1 MGCLCPTDALQ
12 YIRHSKASDAPRDAV
27 PSEGAP
33 DAEQNKGGRRRARR
47 PSLAALAEINAG
59 GNIATVARAGAV
71 SPTISGITRQMAGS
85 DAALPGNKGRTRGGG
100 RAPRGTAT
108 SEGGGGE
115 GTERTKGAEGELAA
129 RASRGRKA
137 EKVWH
142 MIPTRRGVSAFRVA
156 QKYSAG
162 EKVVGCISEQTTFA
176 ILVTFPR
183 SVTPAFNRGG
193 QRGPPPL
200 QRRALRSLTKE

>member
-85 DAALPGNKGRTRGGG
+85 DAAVPGNKGRTRGGG

-108 SEGGGGE
+108 SEGGGGGEDE
-115 GTERTKGAEGELAA
+115 GRGGRARRPGLAREKGGESVAYDPDAA
-129 RASRGRKA
+129 RRECVPCRAKIFRG
-137 EKVWH
+137 
-142 MIPTRRGVSAFRVA
+142 
-156 QKYSAG
+156 
-162 EKVVGCISEQTTFA
+162 
-176 ILVTFPR
+176 
-183 SVTPAFNRGG
+183 
-193 QRGPPPL
+193 
-200 QRRALRSLTKE
+200 